1 MKLEDVQAREHR
13 ILTPHDVAVD
23 LHPYCQPD
31 LQPAGSTE
39 RDKKSIWAVRAPAY
53 HPLYNKFSK
62 HPDYVS
68 LILDEKRRTVVL
80 LFEPSFTDWQS
91 IQSQIPLPRSVP
103 VELRPACHTSKQR
116 GAAQAIIE
124 EHISDPAL
132 PGIYQLQPEPAIN
145 GFRVYVIP
153 GHQKEAALLKEK
165 LGSIVNIWFSPYF
178 EIVTHGP
185 KRPDAGA
192 KSR

>member
-1 MKLEDVQAREHR
+1 M
-13 ILTPHDVAVD
+13 AVD

-31 LQPAGSTE
+31 LQPPGSTE
-39 RDKKSIWAVRAPAY
+39 RDKKSTWAVRAPAY

-80 LFEPSFTDWQS
+80 LFEPSFTDWES

-103 VELRPACHTSKQR
+103 VELRPACHTSNQR
-116 GAAQAIIE
+116 DAAQAIIE
-124 EHISDPAL
+124 ELIANPAL
-132 PGIYQLQPEPAIN
+132 PGIYQLQPEPSIN

-153 GHQKEAALLKEK
+153 GHEKEAALLKEK

-178 EIVTHGP
+178 EIVTHRP
-185 KRPDAGA
+185 KRPDAET
-192 KSR
+192 KSP